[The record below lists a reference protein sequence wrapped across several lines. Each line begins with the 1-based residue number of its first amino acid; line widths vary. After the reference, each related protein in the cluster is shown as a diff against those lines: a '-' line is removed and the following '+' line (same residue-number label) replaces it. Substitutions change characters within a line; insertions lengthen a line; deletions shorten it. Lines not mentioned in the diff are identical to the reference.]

1 MIRSIA
7 LTAFLAL
14 IVCSCARGSQTQPPA
29 AQAAKPSASSV
40 IQQETPPPAPADAAT
55 QQTESQQATAA
66 QEKGDEPEDDPRAAR
81 GDAGLERLAALPADQ
96 QLPAGRWK
104 AGQNYD
110 PLVPAQPTSV
120 GPGKVEVVEVFWSGC
135 PHCRALEPFLQTW
148 LKNKPAYI
156 EFTRVP
162 VMWGPAHRAHAHLF
176 YTLLALNRQDL
187 VEKSFETIQDQHQM
201 LFGQSEDETL
211 KAQEAFATANG
222 VSAEDYAK
230 AYNSF
235 TVNSN
240 LQRAEQLTQRYH
252 VEGVPLIVINGKY
265 TTDVG
270 KAGSQTN
277 LINLIDD
284 LAAAEHN
291 KH

>member
-7 LTAFLAL
+7 LTAFLTL
-14 IVCSCARGSQTQPPA
+14 IVCSCGRASQHPTT
-29 AQAAKPSASSV
+29 QAAKPQTPSV
-40 IQQETPPPAPADAAT
+40 LQQETPPPAPADAAT
-55 QQTESQQATAA
+55 QQSETQQATAA

-81 GDAGLERLAALPADQ
+81 GDAGLERLAQLPADQ

-104 AGQNYD
+104 AGQNYE
-110 PLVPAQPTSV
+110 PLVPAQPTNV
-120 GPGKVEVVEVFWSGC
+120 GPGKVEVVEVFWLGC
-135 PHCRALEPFLQTW
+135 PHCAALEPFIQSW

-156 EFTRVP
+156 EFLRVP

-187 VEKSFETIQDQHQM
+187 IQKAFDAIQNQHQM
-201 LFGQSEDETL
+201 LFGPSEEETL
-211 KAQEAFATANG
+211 KAQQAFAQANG
-222 VSAEDYAK
+222 VSAEDFAK

-252 VEGVPLIVINGKY
+252 VEGVPLFVINGKF
-265 TTDVG
+265 TSDVA
-270 KAGSQTN
+270 KAGSQSN
-277 LINLIDD
+277 LITLVDD
-284 LAAAEHN
+284 LAAAEH